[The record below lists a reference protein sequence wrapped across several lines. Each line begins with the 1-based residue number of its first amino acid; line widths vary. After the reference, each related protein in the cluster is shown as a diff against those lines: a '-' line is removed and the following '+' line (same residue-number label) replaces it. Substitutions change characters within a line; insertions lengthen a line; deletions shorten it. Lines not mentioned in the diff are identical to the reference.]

1 MSLIYQ
7 AITDPATIKA
17 AHESFKSTLQAN
29 SNTVPNC
36 KLGFRGGNDSTDI
49 YWHEDQKLWY
59 GYQPTLSRHWNAF
72 GTSRREPRPE
82 SALNIICEI
91 NIPHKSRDK
100 SVHGVFVTDRTDND
114 KICIAHQ
121 GKLTITARKV
131 LNIGFIDWVRSQ
143 PGSDQYLI
151 DILWDEGMPEKT
163 EAIMVTDLSNPLF
176 RDRIKAFVLMANKYK
191 EVIQGVTHK
200 KSTD

>member
-1 MSLIYQ
+1 MIYH
-7 AITDPATIKA
+7 AITDPAAIKA
-17 AHESFKSTLQAN
+17 AHARFKSALQTN
-29 SNTVPNC
+29 SATVRNC

-49 YWHEDQKLWY
+49 YWHEDQRLWY

-91 NIPHKSRDK
+91 NMPHKGRDK
-100 SVHGVFVTDRTDND
+100 SVQGVFVTDRTNSDN
-114 KICIAHQ
+114 IYIAHQ

-131 LNIGFIDWVRSQ
+131 LNIGFVDWVRSQ
-143 PGSDQYLI
+143 PDYEQYLI
-151 DILWDEGMPEKT
+151 DILWDEGILVSK
-163 EAIMVTDLSNPLF
+163 LSDPLF
-176 RDRIKAFVLMANKYK
+176 LDRIKAFVLMANKYK

-200 KSTD
+200 KSTDWEC

>member
-1 MSLIYQ
+1 MIYH

-49 YWHEDQKLWY
+49 CWHEDQKLWY
-59 GYQPTLSRHWNAF
+59 GYQPTISRHWNAF

-91 NIPHKSRDK
+91 NIPHKGRDK
-100 SVHGVFVTDRTDND
+100 SVQGVFVTDRTDNGN
-114 KICIAHQ
+114 IYIAHQ

-131 LNIGFIDWVRSQ
+131 RSIGFMDWVRSQ
-143 PGSDQYLI
+143 PRYDQYLI
-151 DILWDEGMPEKT
+151 DILLDDGIPEKT
-163 EAIMVTDLSNPLF
+163 EAILVSDLSNPLF
-176 RDRIKAFVLMANKYK
+176 LDKIKAFVLMANKYK